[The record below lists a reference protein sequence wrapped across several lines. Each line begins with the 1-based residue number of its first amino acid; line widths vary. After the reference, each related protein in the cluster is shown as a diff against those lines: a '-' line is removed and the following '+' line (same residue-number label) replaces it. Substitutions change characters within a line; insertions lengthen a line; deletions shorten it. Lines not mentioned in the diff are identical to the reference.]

1 MVKLKS
7 SICLHNLDNP
17 ELDFR
22 VGKGFKR
29 KPILWNSRHPLGRV
43 RQKLHHIVHHANEDL
58 SPPQFLGRYALSKSR
73 CCPREGPH
81 GQFSHTKWAEMGQKV
96 GWYGGQAPLLHTH
109 THTHT
114 HTSAIYKTTNL
125 LRLFCVGHYEKALR
139 MYIEKKAAINRWQHL
154 VVRQTQRRAGQICN
168 AEVSPIRKD
177 V

>member
-29 KPILWNSRHPLGRV
+29 KPILWNSRQPLGRV

-81 GQFSHTKWAEMGQKV
+81 GQFSHTKWAELGQKV
-96 GWYGGQAPLLHTH
+96 GWYQDTLNYTGRPDRGSKSLPDNCSKWPTVTPHVRGGGRGGGGHGGGAGLL
-109 THTHT
+109 
-114 HTSAIYKTTNL
+114 
-125 LRLFCVGHYEKALR
+125 
-139 MYIEKKAAINRWQHL
+139 AAR
-154 VVRQTQRRAGQICN
+154 
-168 AEVSPIRKD
+168 
-177 V
+177 